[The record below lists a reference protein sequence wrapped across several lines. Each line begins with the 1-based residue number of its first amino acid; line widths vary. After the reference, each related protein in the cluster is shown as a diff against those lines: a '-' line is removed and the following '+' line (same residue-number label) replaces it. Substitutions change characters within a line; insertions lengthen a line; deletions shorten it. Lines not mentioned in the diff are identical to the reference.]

1 VDFSKSF
8 RYIGVVVA
16 EEHSMKRSSF
26 LDAASWAKRIAD
38 LDRRERIA
46 YLHRF
51 PHRFAKVLSYLTYV
65 RHFSSLESCNSFI
78 QSVRPVVVLVD
89 DSLYDLLDFRPKVR
103 ESNIAE
109 RHRKVL
115 TILADNIA
123 YYAYWAT
130 EVRKKPQL
138 IQLILK

>member
-1 VDFSKSF
+1 
-8 RYIGVVVA
+8 VA
-16 EEHSMKRSSF
+16 EEHSVKRSSF

-46 YLHRF
+46 YLHRL
-51 PHRFAKVLSYLTYV
+51 PYRFARVLGYLMYV
-65 RHFSSLESCNSFI
+65 RLFSSLESCNSFI
-78 QSVRPVVVLVD
+78 RSVRPIVVLVD

-109 RHRKVL
+109 RHRRVL
-115 TILADNIA
+115 TVLADNVA

-130 EVRKKPQL
+130 EVRKRPQL
-138 IQLILK
+138 IQQILK

>member
-16 EEHSMKRSSF
+16 EEHPVKRSSF
-26 LDAASWAKRIAD
+26 LGAASWARRVAD
-38 LDRRERIA
+38 LDKQERIA
-46 YLHRF
+46 FLHRF
-51 PHRFAKVLSYLTYV
+51 PHRFAKVLGYLMYV
-65 RHFSSLESCNSFI
+65 RLFSSLDDCNSFI

-115 TILADNIA
+115 TVLADNVA

-130 EVRKKPQL
+130 EVRKRPQL
-138 IQLILK
+138 IEQILK